1 MTKEIIHGLGAHA
14 DIPVTP
20 EEDRA
25 FAELAA
31 FRQAAPAASDARA
44 LSPSQNVSRF
54 PAGDHH
60 RPPGLR

>member
-31 FRQAAPAASDARA
+31 FRQVAPAVSDLRTVK
-44 LSPSQNVSRF
+44 PPQNVSRF
-54 PAGDHH
+54 PAGEQH

>member
-31 FRQAAPAASDARA
+31 FRQAVSDARTVN
-44 LSPSQNVSRF
+44 PPQNVSRF
-54 PAGDHH
+54 PAGDQH